1 MSSKLT
7 ARSGASQDTTSLD
20 PARPNIG
27 THRDYLAHAFRWNWA
42 QRLVPK
48 FLGEFNPR
56 LLDAGCGPT
65 APMAVELA
73 VQPPIVDIPSK
84 TYIQYVGVDLNAIKP
99 RVNPKWA
106 TYIGE
111 FDLIAR
117 YPELVEEF
125 GKFGMAVS
133 FEVAEHMTKELQEEY
148 VEAIRQCLDIS
159 GHLVL
164 SMPVL
169 HPSGK
174 MAKNHIAELPVHETQ
189 ALLERHGFEVRD
201 RFGTFASWHD
211 IKDEV
216 KETSPEARDLYDRL
230 RDFYSDNALACFMAP
245 AFPDQSR
252 NNAWI
257 CERVS

>member
-1 MSSKLT
+1 MNTKLT

-48 FLGEFNPR
+48 FLGELNPR

-73 VQPPIVDIPSK
+73 VQPPIVDIASK
-84 TYIQYVGVDLNAIKP
+84 TYIQYVGVDLNTIKP

-106 TYIGE
+106 DYKSE

-117 YPELVEEF
+117 YPELIEEY
-125 GKFGMAVS
+125 GQFGMAVS

-148 VEAIRQCLDIS
+148 IEAIRQCLIV
-159 GHLVL
+159 GGRLVL

-174 MAKNHIAELPVHETQ
+174 MAKNHIAELETKDTQ
-189 ALLERHGFEVRD
+189 ALLERHGFEIVD

-216 KETSPEARDLYDRL
+216 EKTSPEARELYNRL
-230 RDFYSDNALACFMAP
+230 REFFSDNALACFMAP

-257 CERVS
+257 ARRVS